1 MLSQAVG
8 AKALQNENREAGVRQ
23 GPKDRRESLSSSEDR
38 MDRFVF
44 EAFMDISWFAV
55 GCSRLGFCQPKG
67 KACVPADDGSCDC
80 ERERATHMTRL
91 NLPLLNSS

>member
-1 MLSQAVG
+1 MLSQAIG

-23 GPKDRRESLSSSEDR
+23 GPKDRKESLRSSEDR

-44 EAFMDISWFAV
+44 EAFMDISWLAL

-67 KACVPADDGSCDC
+67 KACVPADDGFCDC

-91 NLPLLNSS
+91 NLPSLNSS